1 MRLTLNIFEIL
12 YNMYVVQYKYC
23 VYLQKLSY
31 MTFDRILD
39 DGRLWAVRYDE
50 KEDNCFVE
58 LFGQW
63 YDMQWL
69 KSFFSENITDLESF
83 FHITDVYEAVME
95 TIEDASRLECLML
108 DITTDANLDI
118 LFRHLENYRFSEMS
132 LGKEKAK
139 GEGTRCH
146 PSWLRI
152 YAIKIEAGVYVV
164 TGGAIKLTATM
175 SERSHTLAE
184 LAKLELVRNHF
195 IDNGV
200 FDKDGL
206 KDYIDNE

>member
-1 MRLTLNIFEIL
+1 
-12 YNMYVVQYKYC
+12 
-23 VYLQKLSY
+23 

-39 DGRLWAVRYDE
+39 DGRLWAVRYDG
-50 KEDNCFVE
+50 DGVNCFE
-58 LFGQW
+58 GLFSQW

-69 KSFFSENITDLESF
+69 KSFFEANISDLSSYF
-83 FHITDVYEAVME
+83 NITDVYEAVMD
-95 TIEDASRLECLML
+95 TVEDASRLECLML
-108 DITTDANLDI
+108 DVTDEANLDI
-118 LFRHLENYRFSEMS
+118 LFKHLENSRYSQMY
-132 LGKEKAK
+132 LGREKAK
-139 GEGTRCH
+139 GKGVGRH

-152 YAIKIEAGVYVV
+152 YAIKVEDGVYVV

-184 LAKLELVRNHF
+184 LAKLEQVRNYF

-206 KDYIDNE
+206 DDFIDNGQGN